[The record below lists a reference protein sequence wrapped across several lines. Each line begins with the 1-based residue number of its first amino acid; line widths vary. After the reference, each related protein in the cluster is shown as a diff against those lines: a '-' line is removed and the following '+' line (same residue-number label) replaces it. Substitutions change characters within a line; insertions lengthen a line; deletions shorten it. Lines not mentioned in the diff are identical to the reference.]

1 MQDWVTVTSETLQ
14 KFWESFLLFLP
25 KLILALVIF
34 LVGWFISAG
43 IGRIIEEILKRLKFD
58 KLFSTQGWQ
67 EAMEKAEI
75 KTKPSGFIG
84 ALCKW
89 ILVLVTLAI
98 SVEVLGLPQFS
109 AFLHRI
115 IAWLPNLVVAILIF
129 VATVIFAHFV
139 EKITKASVE
148 RAKVGYAGVIG
159 SVAKWAIWV
168 FGILAVLLQLGIAKE
183 LVIALF
189 YGIVGFITL
198 AGGLAFGLGGKE
210 LAGEILNS
218 LKEKIRK

>member
-1 MQDWVTVTSETLQ
+1 MEDWVNITSNTLQ
-14 KFWESFLLFLP
+14 KFWEGFLIFLP

-34 LVGWFISAG
+34 FVGWFISVG
-43 IGRIIEEILKRLKFD
+43 VGKVIEEILKRFKFD
-58 KLFSTQGWQ
+58 KLFAGKSWE

-89 ILVLVTLAI
+89 ILVIVFLTI
-98 SVEVLGLPQFS
+98 SVEILDLYQFS
-109 AFLHRI
+109 TFLQKI
-115 IAWLPNLVVAILIF
+115 LLWLPNLVVAILIF
-129 VATVIFAHFV
+129 VATVIVAHFV

-148 RAKVGYAGVIG
+148 KAKVGYAGVIG
-159 SVAKWAIWV
+159 SVAKWAIWI

-198 AGGLAFGLGGKE
+198 AGGLAFGLGGKD
-210 LAGEILNS
+210 LAREVLDTI
-218 LKEKIRK
+218 KEKIRK